1 MFLLQRSFTLILQ
14 AVDHNNFTLP
24 GKQQIKNISV
34 PKLVGV
40 MSDHLSFES
49 ECVFSHVDFIQEP
62 TYTATL
68 STGVQLMFSQ

>member
-1 MFLLQRSFTLILQ
+1 MFLFQRSFTLILQ

-24 GKQQIKNISV
+24 GKQINYISV
-34 PKLVGV
+34 PSLVGV
-40 MSDHLSFES
+40 MSDHLSSES